1 MRNYFLDGTTIVTPT
16 EYTST
21 FVATGSANQPIF
33 VCYSADA
40 GKSYRRLR
48 RVGSDEK
55 TFQLYAATVASTQV
69 PANARIPTGAAPQ
82 NVIQGDVPIASVLT
96 VSAALDAGSALPII
110 FLVVAVV
117 GIVVVWSLGAS
128 VVEMASGQAPW
139 SELGLTDPIA
149 LLFHIGMVQGDDH
162 HPGVPEHLSAECRDF
177 LNMCFVIDPKRRA
190 TCEQLLAHPFL
201 STDELAP
208 EGIEEIDSYLRTRE
222 SSHMSMMTTLS
233 SQVANVLDDVTEFPN
248 DQRLDGF
255 ELHDDAQS
263 PTTFINAATFTE
275 TKRPEGGSYSMT

>member
-1 MRNYFLDGTTIVTPT
+1 MRIYFLDGTTIVTPT

-96 VSAALDAGSALPII
+96 VSAATDAGSALPIS

-117 GIVVVWSLGAS
+117 GIVVV
-128 VVEMASGQAPW
+128 
-139 SELGLTDPIA
+139 
-149 LLFHIGMVQGDDH
+149 LL
-162 HPGVPEHLSAECRDF
+162 
-177 LNMCFVIDPKRRA
+177 RR
-190 TCEQLLAHPFL
+190 
-201 STDELAP
+201 SK
-208 EGIEEIDSYLRTRE
+208 
-222 SSHMSMMTTLS
+222 
-233 SQVANVLDDVTEFPN
+233 N
-248 DQRLDGF
+248 
-255 ELHDDAQS
+255 
-263 PTTFINAATFTE
+263 
-275 TKRPEGGSYSMT
+275 